1 MCTEMHFVRYR
12 TSCGVIVVRVCVKVS
27 TMNNTTADWRTSIVA
42 ASRCFFVFFWTWKIV
57 TLFSA
62 VDFVIRA
69 FTIDRV
75 VGHDVVIYLPLE
87 EVLGRTNI
95 SYTYC
100 LLSDTS
106 TLIDQIHI
114 LMTKRRLF
122 VPGVLNKIPYKV
134 RYFITL
140 LFI

>member
-1 MCTEMHFVRYR
+1 MFRYLLHMCTEMHFVRYR
-12 TSCGVIVVRVCVKVS
+12 TSCGMIVVRVCVKVS

-87 EVLGRTNI
+87 EVLGKTNI

-106 TLIDQIHI
+106 ELIYWSNTRIYFDDQ
-114 LMTKRRLF
+114 TYSYREF
-122 VPGVLNKIPYKV
+122 
-134 RYFITL
+134 
-140 LFI
+140 